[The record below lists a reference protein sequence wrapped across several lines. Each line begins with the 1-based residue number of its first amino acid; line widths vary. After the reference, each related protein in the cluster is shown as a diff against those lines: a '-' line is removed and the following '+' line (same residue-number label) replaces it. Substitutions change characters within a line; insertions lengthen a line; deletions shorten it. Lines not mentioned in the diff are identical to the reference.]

1 MQPAQRQSLILACQF
16 STLPA
21 WPRRSESFWGGA
33 WGRGGE
39 KRGCHG
45 ASAWAIS
52 SILVLI
58 ASEEKAATLQE
69 SGGKASL
76 GGPQGRTKDPRE
88 DAHREANLN
97 SIDKLLTE
105 LSN

>member
-1 MQPAQRQSLILACQF
+1 MVCT
-16 STLPA
+16 TLEP
-21 WPRRSESFWGGA
+21 SI
-33 WGRGGE
+33 
-39 KRGCHG
+39 CHG
-45 ASAWAIS
+45 ASAWATS